1 MMSSTLR
8 GTTNQNDPMDIL
20 ASRILLDS
28 EKSGD
33 ILNARCYCQLP
44 LSPTFICTECVTP
57 LCRDCAKAI
66 GSSDAA
72 ICQSCGSLCLPLA
85 RVRARVVLL
94 ADRRSNFGF
103 ADLRLALRYPLP
115 EAVTCLGLGVIY
127 GASLFSLPF
136 FNIGYAGIL
145 LGSLGLIP
153 AFVGNSMMF
162 GCALRIVEQVHA
174 GRMDCAEAFDVTPL
188 LADVWDTAKLGIAIL
203 LSLGWLYV
211 VGSRVGL
218 SPATSVELTTIWMV
232 FTYPAVLSVAA
243 INRGFWSTINP
254 ALLLSTIMRMRG
266 NYWRLLAMCLSIMLA
281 IGASIALI
289 ALTLLPAE
297 VSLPIYL
304 TLGVV
309 VGPPIFYANMV
320 IACLVGRALF
330 KCSDRF

>member
-1 MMSSTLR
+1 MMSSTL
-8 GTTNQNDPMDIL
+8 GGATNQNDAIDIL
-20 ASRILLDS
+20 ASRILLDPERS
-28 EKSGD
+28 DE
-33 ILNARCYCQLP
+33 ILSARCHCQLRV
-44 LSPTFICTECVTP
+44 SPTYICTECTTL

-66 GSSDAA
+66 GSSEAA
-72 ICQSCGSLCLPLA
+72 ICQSCGSLCLPFAKVKA
-85 RVRARVVLL
+85 RVLLL
-94 ADRRSNFGF
+94 ADRRSSLGF
-103 ADLRLALRYPLP
+103 ADLKLALRYPLP
-115 EAVTCLGLGVIY
+115 EALTCLGLGVIY

-162 GCALRIVEQVHA
+162 GCALRIVEQVQV
-174 GRMDCAEAFDVTPL
+174 GRTDCAEVFDVTPL
-188 LADVWDTAKLGIAIL
+188 LADLWDTAKLGSAIL
-203 LSLGWLYV
+203 LSLCWLYV

-218 SPATSVELTTIWMV
+218 SPTSSIELTVIWMV

-243 INRGFWSTINP
+243 IDRGFWSTINP

-281 IGASIALI
+281 LGAGIALI
-289 ALTLLPAE
+289 ALTLMPAG

-304 TLGVV
+304 TFGIF

-330 KCSDRF
+330 KCAERF